1 MSIGKISFNTYF
13 KKGKSFQNPSWK
25 LRGEFFQGGFYLVKG
40 KEFKIG
46 EKFQVSKMLLAI
58 IFLYLWLFVKEFEKI
73 SPKVFKNKQ
82 VVQMWSK
89 MLK

>member
-1 MSIGKISFNTYF
+1 
-13 KKGKSFQNPSWK
+13 
-25 LRGEFFQGGFYLVKG
+25 
-40 KEFKIG
+40 
-46 EKFQVSKMLLAI
+46 MLLAI
-58 IFLYLWLFVKEFEKI
+58 IFLYLWLFVKEFENI